1 MDGISTNEEHV
12 NSNRLCEE
20 KWKKLLEYYDQNTAS
35 LQERC
40 LHLSEIT
47 GHKDTY
53 KDARLQNLNSL
64 TQPPET
70 T

>member
-1 MDGISTNEEHV
+1 MDGISTDEQRV
-12 NSNRLCEE
+12 NSNQLCEE
-20 KWKKLLEYYDQNTAS
+20 KWKKLLEYYDQNTGS

-47 GHKDTY
+47 GHKGTY
-53 KDARLQNLNSL
+53 KDARLQNLNNL
-64 TQPPET
+64 TQHRET

>member
-1 MDGISTNEEHV
+1 MDGTSTNEQPV

-20 KWKKLLEYYDQNTAS
+20 RWKKLLEYYDQNTAS
-35 LQERC
+35 LAERC